1 MNGIQVRR
9 AFTLVEML
17 VVITLISMLFAIT
30 VPAVM
35 SARESGR
42 AATCKNN
49 LRQIFMGLSNHA
61 DRKSDR
67 MCSGNFD
74 WVRDGAVTEVGWVAD
89 CVTIG
94 TLPGKMLCPSNE
106 AQVSRTYFALFN
118 NTGAGFSPLSNKL
131 GSPEGKYPDGTPKAN
146 PCRKLL
152 GEWSGGGSPM
162 PAGADRRDLIFKEI
176 FEPGF
181 NTNFVATWWLVRS
194 GVLLDGNGNMMSS
207 NGSGPPVDG
216 GAKPT
221 LERHFTSGP
230 LNRAR
235 LDRSGV
241 ASSIVPLLGDAAPS
255 NEFLPEDLGHA
266 SAGQRLTQVIT
277 GGPVQSATMA
287 PPPPSNPSPT
297 EYGVWWA
304 IWNATLQDYRQFGT
318 PHAGST
324 QIVFA
329 DGSIRSIVDANNDE
343 AINNGFPANS
353 AKGFS
358 SDAQE
363 ATTYELFSRWQLKID

>member
-1 MNGIQVRR
+1 MKGIQVRR

-17 VVITLISMLFAIT
+17 VVITLISVLFAIT
-30 VPAVM
+30 VPAVL

-42 AATCKNN
+42 ATTCKNN

-61 DRKSDR
+61 DRKNDR

-89 CVTIG
+89 CVAIG

-106 AQVSRTYFALFN
+106 SKVSRTYFALFN
-118 NTGAGFSPLSNKL
+118 NTGAGFSSLSNKL
-131 GSPEGKYPDGTPKAN
+131 GSPEGKYPDGRPKAN

-152 GEWSGGGSPM
+152 GEWSGGGGAMAP
-162 PAGADRRDLIFKEI
+162 GADRRDLIFKEI

-181 NTNFVATWWLVRS
+181 NTNFVASWWLVRS
-194 GVLLDGNGNMMSS
+194 GVLLDANGNMTSS
-207 NGSGPPVDG
+207 NGSGPPSSGDS
-216 GAKPT
+216 KPT

-230 LNRAR
+230 LNRAK

-255 NEFLPEDLGHA
+255 NEFLPEDLGNE
-266 SAGQRLTQVIT
+266 SSGQRLTQMIT
-277 GGPVQSATMA
+277 GGPVQPATMA
-287 PPPPSNPSPT
+287 PPPPANPGGT

-318 PHAGST
+318 PHARSA

-329 DGSIRSIVDANNDE
+329 DGSIRSIVDSNGDDM
-343 AINNGFPANS
+343 INNGFPAN
-353 AKGFS
+353 AVTGFGNDS
-358 SDAQE
+358 QE
-363 ATTYELFSRWQLKID
+363 ASNYELFSRWQLKID